1 MKFKKTLVLFITLVF
16 LVLLAY
22 LLERPKGTVQ
32 PSSLF
37 PEFTIDA
44 ASLIDVRNK
53 DAAKDGKEEAVSL
66 AKEGQEWKIAGFP
79 ADEELVKKA
88 LESIAELKK
97 AANVVSKNP
106 ENQKLYEV
114 DPNKGIKV
122 KISDGKKKVLAD
134 FFVGK
139 TGPDFMSTYLR
150 KADSNEVLLC
160 EGYHLRSAFSRTLK
174 NWYDLNVSK
183 FTPEDISKIEIVE
196 ADRKIS
202 LKKDKDKWQLTDP
215 NQQQAQAK
223 KNLADDMANT
233 LSRLRAIDLLKAE
246 PDKFAEYNLTPP
258 ARQVSVFLADGTE
271 RKISIG
277 KKNEQN
283 QYYVKAEKDVVY
295 LVAQYHI
302 DKLSKSFE
310 ELKEVPPPPAQADPN
325 SGGQAGANALPA
337 GENPADLG
345 GKSQAGTPQGPS
357 ALKMPPSMPVTPPAV
372 PKAPPKGE

>member
-1 MKFKKTLVLFITLVF
+1 MKLKKTLVLFITLVF

-44 ASLIDVRNK
+44 AGLIDVHNK
-53 DAAKDGKEEAVSL
+53 GSKEEAVSL
-66 AKEGQEWKIAGFP
+66 VKAGQDWKVAGEEGFP
-79 ADEELVKKA
+79 ADAELVKKA
-88 LESIAELKK
+88 LESISELKK

-114 DPNKGIKV
+114 DPNNGIEVKV
-122 KISDGKKKVLAD
+122 SDGKKKVLAD

-150 KADSNEVLLC
+150 KADSNVVLLC
-160 EGYHLRSAFSRTLK
+160 EGYHLRSAFSRTVK

-183 FTPEDISKIEIVE
+183 FTPEEIAKIEIAG
-196 ADRKIS
+196 ADGKKLT
-202 LKKDKDKWQLTDP
+202 LKKDTDKWQLIDP
-215 NQQQAQAK
+215 NQQQAQAQ

-233 LSRLRAIDLLKAE
+233 LSRLRSIDLLKAE
-246 PDKFAEYNLTPP
+246 PDKFAEYNLVPP
-258 ARQVSVFLADGTE
+258 ARQVAVFLTDGTE
-271 RKISIG
+271 RKISVG

-283 QYYVKAEKDVVY
+283 QYYVRAEKDVVY

-302 DKLSKSFE
+302 DKLGKSFE
-310 ELKEVPPPPAQADPN
+310 ELKEVPPPPAQADPE
-325 SGGQAGANALPA
+325 GVQPGANAFPS
-337 GENPADLG
+337 GENPADSAS
-345 GKSQAGTPQGPS
+345 KSQAGTPQGTP
-357 ALKMPPSMPVTPPAV
+357 APKMPPAMPMMPPAS
-372 PKAPPKGE
+372 PKSEAR